1 MTDTPPTTISAKKP
15 RPPLRVFYPV
25 IGVAI
30 ILAAYTAYWF
40 VASDKLQ
47 AGIKSFVT
55 ESKGDNI
62 AIAWN
67 DLSVSGYPYRIA
79 LTFAKPVVAA
89 PKTPENWSWSANSL
103 ESDFLP
109 YNLRHLVLKVDGEQ
123 ELHYSDVGEHP
134 RHHIIRA
141 HAEGTWA
148 SYVALKNKP
157 FGRVA
162 IDIKNIKATRDSK
175 DAKTAANDASV
186 EFLNASRLQ
195 LHMQPAED
203 NDDSAAPVPVPSG
216 TSNYDIALQGND
228 MSLSPNNISRILG
241 DHIEVIAAQAR
252 LRHVPY
258 GRTASLV
265 ELSRDWLEKGGRL
278 TVSDLIIKWGALDL
292 WAQGELTLD
301 AAARPKGRFDAEI
314 TNYAGLLDALVKA
327 GIIREK
333 DARLANVGMG
343 LVAQLQG
350 KNDGRI
356 SVPVVMNNGKLYLG
370 PLFISKLDPV
380 Y

>member
-1 MTDTPPTTISAKKP
+1 MTDTPPASISAKKP

-40 VASDKLQ
+40 VASGKLQ
-47 AGIKSFVT
+47 AGIKSFVA
-55 ESKGDNI
+55 ESKSDNI

-79 LTFAKPVVAA
+79 LTFAKPVIAA

-123 ELHYSDVGEHP
+123 ELHYSDIGEHP
-134 RHHIIRA
+134 RHHVIRA

-148 SYVALKNKP
+148 SYVALKDKP

-175 DAKTAANDASV
+175 DAQTATDNANV
-186 EFLNASRLQ
+186 EFLNAGRLQ

-203 NDDSAAPVPVPSG
+203 NGSPAAPVPVPSG

-228 MSLSPNNISRILG
+228 MSLSPNNISRVLG
-241 DHIEVIAAQAR
+241 NHIEVIAAQAR

-258 GRTASLV
+258 GRSASLV

-301 AAARPKGRFDAEI
+301 ADARPKGRFDAEI
-314 TNYAGLLDALVKA
+314 TNYPGLLQALVKT

-333 DARLANVGMG
+333 DAKLANVGMG

-356 SVPVVMNNGKLYLG
+356 SVPVIMSNGKLYLG

>member
-1 MTDTPPTTISAKKP
+1 MTDTPPASTTTKKP

-25 IGVAI
+25 IGVVL

-40 VASDKLQ
+40 VASGKLQ
-47 AGIKSFVT
+47 AGIKSFVA
-55 ESKGDNI
+55 ESKSDNI

-79 LTFAKPVVAA
+79 LTFARPVVAA
-89 PKTPENWSWSANSL
+89 PRTPENWSWSANSL

-134 RHHIIRA
+134 RHHVIRA

-148 SYVALKNKP
+148 SYVALRDKP

-175 DAKTAANDASV
+175 GEKTANENKDV
-186 EFLNASRLQ
+186 EFLNAGRLQ

-203 NDDSAAPVPVPSG
+203 NDFPAAPVPVPSG

-228 MSLSPNNISRILG
+228 MSLSQNNVSRVLG
-241 DHIEVIAAQAR
+241 NHIEVIAAQAR

-258 GRTASLV
+258 GRSASLV

-301 AAARPKGRFDAEI
+301 AEARPKGRFDAEI
-314 TNYAGLLDALVKA
+314 TDYAGLLKALVKA

-333 DARLANVGMG
+333 DAKLANVGMG

-356 SVPVVMNNGKLYLG
+356 SVPVVMSNGKLYLG

>member
-25 IGVAI
+25 IGVAVV
-30 ILAAYTAYWF
+30 LAAYTAYWF

-55 ESKGDNI
+55 ESKSDNI

-134 RHHIIRA
+134 RHHVIRA

-148 SYVALKNKP
+148 SYVALKDKP

-175 DAKTAANDASV
+175 DTKTAADNANV
-186 EFLNASRLQ
+186 EFLNAGRLQ

-203 NDDSAAPVPVPSG
+203 NGSPNAPVPVPSG

-228 MSLSPNNISRILG
+228 MSLSPNNISRVLG

-258 GRTASLV
+258 GRSASLV
-265 ELSRDWLEKGGRL
+265 ELSHDWLEKGGRL
-278 TVSDLIIKWGALDL
+278 TVSDLIIKWGALNL

-301 AAARPKGRFDAEI
+301 AEARPKGRFDAEI
-314 TNYAGLLDALVKA
+314 TDYAGLLQALVKA

-333 DARLANVGMG
+333 DAKLANVGMG

-350 KNDGRI
+350 KNDGQI
-356 SVPVVMNNGKLYLG
+356 SVPVIMDNGKLYLG

>member
-25 IGVAI
+25 IGVAL
-30 ILAAYTAYWF
+30 ILAAYTTYWF

-55 ESKGDNI
+55 ESKSDNI

-79 LTFAKPVVAA
+79 LIFAKPVVAA

-148 SYVALKNKP
+148 SYVALKDKP

-175 DAKTAANDASV
+175 DAKTAADDASV
-186 EFLNASRLQ
+186 EFLNAGRLQ

-216 TSNYDIALQGND
+216 TNNYDIALQGND
-228 MSLSPNNISRILG
+228 MSLSPNNISRVLG

-258 GRTASLV
+258 GRSASLV

-301 AAARPKGRFDAEI
+301 AEARPKGRFNAEI
-314 TNYAGLLDALVKA
+314 TNYASLLEALVKA

-350 KNDGRI
+350 KSDGRI